1 MKTVSYSLTYKLNS
15 ALILLLTFFAS
26 FYCFLTANLYA
37 AKYIPVSFPYRDTG
51 TIRESYR
58 NVIAKIPG
66 FARERK
72 IVNLL
77 IACLLLDLTIFRISD
92 LLKRGCKCEK
102 KVVCGFLEGR

>member
-58 NVIAKIPG
+58 NDNAKTQEAKSKQELFIGVKLNPLFCSISNFPQAISRHTNNIP
-66 FARERK
+66 EYE
-72 IVNLL
+72 L
-77 IACLLLDLTIFRISD
+77 II
-92 LLKRGCKCEK
+92 
-102 KVVCGFLEGR
+102 

>member
-15 ALILLLTFFAS
+15 ALILPLTFFAS

-58 NVIAKIPG
+58 NDNAKTQEAKSKQGLFIGVKLNPLVSSVTNFLQTISRYNNNRVEYELVI
-66 FARERK
+66 
-72 IVNLL
+72 
-77 IACLLLDLTIFRISD
+77 
-92 LLKRGCKCEK
+92 
-102 KVVCGFLEGR
+102 